1 MKRLPFMSGRFQR
14 GRRKSVMNSAELNP
28 SADPSIPLCDLSPG
42 SSGEILTLGGDVAFQ
57 SRLRNIGLREGV
69 QVEMIKQAPLADP
82 LEYRIG
88 AMHVSLRRHE
98 AVHIMVQPN

>member
-1 MKRLPFMSGRFQR
+1 
-14 GRRKSVMNSAELNP
+14 MNGAELNP
-28 SADPSIPLCDLSPG
+28 SVNHSIPLCDLSPG
-42 SSGEILTLGGDVAFQ
+42 SSGEILTVGGDIAFQ

-88 AMHVSLRRHE
+88 AMHLSLRRHE
-98 AVHIMVQPN
+98 AAYIMVQPN